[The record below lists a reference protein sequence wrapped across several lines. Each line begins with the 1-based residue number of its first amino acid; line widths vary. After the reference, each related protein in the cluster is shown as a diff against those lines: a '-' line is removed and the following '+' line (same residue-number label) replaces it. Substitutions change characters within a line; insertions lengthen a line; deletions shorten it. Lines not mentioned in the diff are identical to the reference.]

1 MKNNLIEVS
10 NLEKYFEISGGIFS
24 RNKQVVKAVDGIS
37 FNIPYGSSLGL
48 VGQSGC
54 GKTTTARALSL
65 LDPKT
70 GGDVSFYNDETKSM
84 QSIDEL
90 EGDELKKFR
99 RNIQMIF
106 QDPYESLNPRWNIK
120 DIILEPLNIHNIG
133 NLSDREEA
141 VYEILKTVGLTPPEN
156 YMPRFPHELSGGQRQ
171 RVSIAR
177 TLIMK
182 PKFVVCDEPTSML
195 DVSIRISIMDLML
208 NLAKDLEVSYLYIT
222 HDLAVARYMCDRI
235 AVMFNGKIVE
245 ISETEELLS
254 LELVQLFDSKFK
266 YHLDRYKY
274 SSRYG
279 VDPKDHQ
286 QECRAILNNLEA
298 KINPSPW
305 IFGKAVSLLD
315 ISILPFIRQCK
326 IANPDWFFAQNFVK
340 VIDLLNYFENGDLF
354 AQAMQKYELW
364 DPLKNNGNIFP

>member
-1 MKNNLIEVS
+1 MKNNLIEVK
-10 NLEKYFEISGGIFS
+10 NLEKYFEVSGGLFS
-24 RNKQVVKAVDGIS
+24 RNKSVVKAVDGIS
-37 FNIPYGSSLGL
+37 FDIPFGSSLGL

-70 GGDVSFYNDETKSM
+70 NGIVNFYNEETSSM

-90 EGDELKKFR
+90 EGEELKKFR

-133 NLSDREEA
+133 DLKDREEA

-156 YMPRFPHELSGGQRQ
+156 YMPRYPHELSGGQRQ

-245 ISETEELLS
+245 IAETEELLGNPIHPYTKR
-254 LELVQLFDSKFK
+254 LI
-266 YHLDRYKY
+266 
-274 SSRYG
+274 SSIPIP
-279 VDPKDHQ
+279 DPSYQ
-286 QECRAILNNLEA
+286 R
-298 KINPSPW
+298 
-305 IFGKAVSLLD
+305 V
-315 ISILPFIRQCK
+315 R
-326 IANPDWFFAQNFVK
+326 
-340 VIDLLNYFENGDLF
+340 
-354 AQAMQKYELW
+354 YEL
-364 DPLKNNGNIFP
+364 DFTELDSIIKNNSNNDPMVEVKDNHFVATHDIKGTL

>member
-1 MKNNLIEVS
+1 MKNNLIEVRE
-10 NLEKYFEISGGIFS
+10 LEKYFEVSGGLFS
-24 RNKQVVKAVDGIS
+24 RNKSVVKAVDGIS
-37 FNIPYGSSLGL
+37 FDIPFGSSLGL

-70 GGDVSFYNDETKSM
+70 NGIVNFYNEETSSM

-90 EGDELKKFR
+90 EGEELKKFR

-133 NLSDREEA
+133 DLKDREEA

-156 YMPRFPHELSGGQRQ
+156 YMPRYPHELSGGQRQ

-245 ISETEELLS
+245 IAETEELLS
-254 LELVQLFDSKFK
+254 NPIHPYTKRLI
-266 YHLDRYKY
+266 
-274 SSRYG
+274 SSIPIP
-279 VDPKDHQ
+279 DPSY
-286 QECRAILNNLEA
+286 ER
-298 KINPSPW
+298 
-305 IFGKAVSLLD
+305 V
-315 ISILPFIRQCK
+315 R
-326 IANPDWFFAQNFVK
+326 
-340 VIDLLNYFENGDLF
+340 
-354 AQAMQKYELW
+354 YELDFTELDSIINNNSNN
-364 DPLKNNGNIFP
+364 DPMVEVKDNHFVATHDIKGIL

>member
-1 MKNNLIEVS
+1 MKKNVIEVK
-10 NLEKYFEISGGIFS
+10 NLEKYFEVSGGFFS
-24 RNKQVVKAVDGIS
+24 RKKATVKAVDDIT
-37 FNIPYGSSLGL
+37 FEIPFGESLGL

-54 GKTTTARALSL
+54 GKTTTARALCL

-70 GGDVSFYNDETKSM
+70 GGEVNFYNNETSTM

-90 EGDELKKFR
+90 EGEELKKFR

-106 QDPYESLNPRWNIK
+106 QDPYESLNPRWTIK

-133 NLSDREEA
+133 DLDEREEA
-141 VYEILKTVGLTPPEN
+141 VAEILQTVGLTPPEN
-156 YMPRFPHELSGGQRQ
+156 YMPRYPHELSGGQRQ

-222 HDLAVARYMCDRI
+222 HDLAVARYMCNRI

-245 ISETEELLS
+245 IAETEELLNNPVHPYTKRLISSIPVPDPSYDRKVYDINFDELDS
-254 LELVQLFDSKFK
+254 LIDTHGSDS
-266 YHLDRYKY
+266 
-274 SSRYG
+274 
-279 VDPKDHQ
+279 PM
-286 QECRAILNNLEA
+286 I
-298 KINPSPW
+298 
-305 IFGKAVSLLD
+305 D
-315 ISILPFIRQCK
+315 IGNEHY
-326 IANPDWFFAQNFVK
+326 IATHDVK
-340 VIDLLNYFENGDLF
+340 GLI
-354 AQAMQKYELW
+354 
-364 DPLKNNGNIFP
+364 